1 MAKNSHS
8 ARIEELITRDE
19 KLAFTLLSYFTILM
33 ILLNLTFA
41 NLLPIGAVAAIA
53 YLIINGTFLGKTL
66 FEEERFFLKL
76 LLGNLLLLVFLGL
89 VSWVIIIISNL
100 SVVSSAI
107 VLFIVATLTSLLN
120 RLKTKF
126 WR

>member
-1 MAKNSHS
+1 MVKNSHS
-8 ARIEELITRDE
+8 ARIEKLITQDE

-41 NLLPIGAVAAIA
+41 NLSPVGAIAAIV
-53 YLIINGTFLGKTL
+53 YLIINGIFLGSTL
-66 FEEERFFLKL
+66 FEEEKFFLKL
-76 LLGNLLLLVFLGL
+76 LLGSLLLLVFLGL
-89 VSWVIIIISNL
+89 VSWALIIVSNL
-100 SVVSSAI
+100 GVVSSVI

-120 RLKTKF
+120 RFKTKF

>member
-53 YLIINGTFLGKTL
+53 YLIINGTFLGNTL
-66 FEEERFFLKL
+66 FEEERFFLKF

-89 VSWVIIIISNL
+89 VSWVVIIVSNL
-100 SVVSSAI
+100 SVVSSVI

-120 RLKTKF
+120 RLNTKF
-126 WR
+126 RR